1 MIEVRLF
8 ATLREGRQKR
18 YNLSEKDIVRVSDIL
33 SRLNI
38 PPGEIAILLVNGRH
52 SKPETTVTDGD
63 LVALFPASGGG

>member
-18 YNLSEKDIVRVSDIL
+18 YDLPAKDVASVLDIL

-38 PPGEIAILLVNGRH
+38 PPGEVAILLVNGRH
-52 SKPETTVTDGD
+52 AKPETTITDGD